1 MTALRI
7 YIGYDPREG
16 EAYKVAE
23 YSLHRHSTRPAVVTP
38 LYLDRLTRAG
48 LATRP
53 YRIGGTRATLWDVL
67 SDAPCS
73 TEFSNTRFLTPI
85 LAQTGW
91 ALFIDCDMLFLG
103 DVARLFALADPRYA
117 VMVVKHQ
124 HAGDEG
130 VKMDGCVQTQYR
142 RKNWSSVMLFNC
154 DHPSNRA
161 LDLHLVNSVP
171 GRDLHGFCWL
181 ADHEIGELPPQWN
194 WLVGVQQKPDGVQ
207 LAHYTLGLP
216 FMDGYARAEHSD
228 LWWAE
233 RHRMRERAA

>member
-1 MTALRI
+1 MKI
-7 YIGYDPREG
+7 YIGYDPRED
-16 EAYKVAE
+16 EAYKVAV
-23 YSLHRHSTRPAVVTP
+23 YSLHRHASRPAVVTP
-38 LYLDRLTRAG
+38 LYLDRLTRSG

-53 YRIGGTRATLWDVL
+53 YRIGGSRATLWDVL

-73 TEFSNTRFLTPI
+73 TEFSNTRFLTAI

-91 ALFIDCDMLFLG
+91 ALFIDCDMLFLD
-103 DVARLFALADPRYA
+103 DVARLFELADPRYA

-130 VKMDGCVQTQYR
+130 VKMDGVPQTQYR

-161 LDLHLVNSVP
+161 LDLQLVNSVP
-171 GRDLHGFCWL
+171 GRDLHAFCWL
-181 ADHEIGELPPQWN
+181 ADHEIGELPPTWN
-194 WLVGVQQKPDGVQ
+194 WLVGVQPKPDGVQ
-207 LAHYTLGLP
+207 LAHYTLGVP
-216 FMDGYARAEHSD
+216 CMPGCERSPYAD

-233 RHRMRERAA
+233 RDRMREHAA

>member
-1 MTALRI
+1 MSALRV
-7 YIGYDPREG
+7 YVGFDPREQ
-16 EAYKVAE
+16 EAYDVALF
-23 YSLHRHSTRPAVVTP
+23 SLQRHSSRPVVTTP
-38 LYLDRLTRAG
+38 LILERLQASG
-48 LATRP
+48 LSQRP
-53 YRIGGTRATLWDVL
+53 YRIHRNSLWDVL

-73 TEFSNTRFLTPI
+73 TEFSNSRFLTPL

-103 DVARLFALADPRYA
+103 DVANLFALADPRYA

-130 VKMDGCVQTQYR
+130 VKMDGCTQTQYA

-161 LDLHLVNSVP
+161 LDLRLLNNVP
-171 GRDLHGFCWL
+171 GRDLHQFCWL
-181 ADHEIGELPPQWN
+181 TDAEIGEMPNTWN
-194 WLVGVQQKPDGVQ
+194 WLVGVQPKPDGVQ
-207 LAHYTLGLP
+207 LAHYTLGMP
-216 FMDGYARAEHSD
+216 FMDGYQRAEHSD

-233 RHRMRERAA
+233 QHRMKERDA

>member
-1 MTALRI
+1 MKI
-7 YIGYDPREG
+7 YIGYDPRED

-23 YSLHRHSTRPAVVTP
+23 YSLHRHSTRPAVVTA
-38 LYLDRLTRAG
+38 LHLDRLTRAG

-53 YRIGGTRATLWDVL
+53 YRIGGARATLWDVL

-103 DVARLFALADPRYA
+103 DVARLFALADLRYA

-130 VKMDGCVQTQYR
+130 VKMDGVPQTQYR

-161 LDLHLVNSVP
+161 LDLQLVNSVP
-171 GRDLHGFCWL
+171 GRDLHAFCWL
-181 ADHEIGELPPQWN
+181 ADHEIGELPPTWN
-194 WLVGVQQKPDGVQ
+194 WLVGVQPKPEGAQ
-207 LAHYTLGLP
+207 LAHYTLGMP
-216 FMDGYARAEHSD
+216 FMPGYERAEHSH

-233 RHRMRERAA
+233 RDRMRERAA